1 MQDSHTPQSRPYDVV
16 AEDRA
21 KPPHLHHDV
30 DKDLFFFD
38 LLCSSFENLSHRTSL
53 MQIIRFFFSARTSA
67 PPFQGDEQDM
77 SALKNKD

>member
-1 MQDSHTPQSRPYDVV
+1 MV

-30 DKDLFFFD
+30 DKDLSFFFFG

-53 MQIIRFFFSARTSA
+53 MQIIRFSFSARTSA
-67 PPFQGDEQDM
+67 PPFQEDEQDM
-77 SALKNKD
+77 SALENKD